1 MEQKVSRTLNGE
13 VSNKVRS
20 DILAGYLR
28 PGTRLQPAELAHKYS
43 VSLTVVREA
52 LARLAEGEL
61 VEWVP
66 QTGFRVAS
74 LSLDDLSDLTDVRL
88 DIETLAVR
96 YAVQRGDLA
105 WEAQV
110 LAAHHTLDRTPQFDP
125 SDSHRVTEEWAKAHA
140 DFHRACLEGCNSKRL
155 MEISSQLRDGAEL
168 YRRWSHS
175 LGDDSS
181 RDVPGEHRALLR
193 ALMDRDEVAAVEVLR
208 QHISL
213 TTDVLLEYLQL
224 ESGRAT
230 AN

>member
-1 MEQKVSRTLNGE
+1 MVQKVSRTLNGE

-28 PGTRLQPAELAHKYS
+28 PGTRLQPAELAQKYS

-52 LARLAEGEL
+52 LARLAEREL

-74 LSLDDLSDLTDVRL
+74 LSRGDLSDLTDVRL

-96 YAVQRGDLA
+96 YAIQRGDLA
-105 WEAQV
+105 WEARV

-125 SDSHRVTEEWAKAHA
+125 RDSHRVTEEWAKAHA
-140 DFHRACLEGCNSKRL
+140 DFHYACLEGCNSKRL

-175 LGDDSS
+175 LGDDST
-181 RDVPGEHRALLR
+181 RDVPAEHRALLR

-213 TTDVLLEYLQL
+213 TTDVLLGYLQL
-224 ESGRAT
+224 ESG
-230 AN
+230 